1 MTEPVPS
8 TAVSNASVNS
18 AQLKPIKAV
27 RRIRW
32 RLILAAV
39 VLLTLLLLALCYYV
53 SREPA
58 RFNPLERAQQRAAS
72 AKQQVVPGYVTTAT
86 LIELTETLLNK
97 RGGYLSNDY
106 LPPGVLLDNMPNFE
120 FGVVQQLRDLSLAL
134 RNDFSRS
141 QTQSQDDKDLAE
153 AQPLYA
159 SPNDRWI
166 IPSTEGQY
174 GKASDHVNAYLQR
187 LANPAQPSAQFYTR
201 ADNLE
206 SYLRLVEKQLG
217 SLGQRLSA
225 SAAHRRINVDL
236 ANDPNAEQSTPSSS
250 ITQVRTPWLQ
260 IDDNFYE
267 ARGAAY
273 ALLHILRA
281 IEHDFAPVLANK
293 NAGASVKQILRELEE
308 TQGAIWSPM
317 ILNGGG
323 FGFFANHSLVMANY
337 ISRAGAQV
345 SDLRQL
351 LQRG

>member
-1 MTEPVPS
+1 MT
-8 TAVSNASVNS
+8 TASADVNS
-18 AQLKPIKAV
+18 ANAAPLLSGTATKPRRWKLKLGFAIA
-27 RRIRW
+27 
-32 RLILAAV
+32 LL
-39 VLLTLLLLALCYYV
+39 VLLGLSSWGYYA

-58 RFNPLERAQQRAAS
+58 AFDPLIRAKARAQTS
-72 AKQQVVPGYVTTAT
+72 SQQLVPGYVTTAT
-86 LIELTETLLNK
+86 LIELTDTLLNK
-97 RGGYLSNDY
+97 PGGYLSNDH

-120 FGVVQQLRDLSLAL
+120 FGMVQQLRDLSLSL

-141 QTQSQDDKDLAE
+141 QTQSQDDADLSE

-174 GKASDHVNAYLQR
+174 SKGQNFVTTYLNR
-187 LANPAQPSAQFYTR
+187 LADPNQPKAQFYTR

-206 SYLRLVEKQLG
+206 NYLRLVEKQLG
-217 SLGQRLSA
+217 SLSQRLSA
-225 SAAHRRINVDL
+225 SVTHQRQNTDL
-236 ANDPNAEQSTPSSS
+236 ANDPNAQQSTSGTPMLA
-250 ITQVRTPWLQ
+250 VRTPWMK

-267 ARGAAY
+267 ARGAAF
-273 ALLHILRA
+273 ALLHIMKA
-281 IEHDFAPVLANK
+281 IEVDFAPVLQTK
-293 NAGASVKQILRELEE
+293 NAQASLKQIMRELEE
-308 TQGAIWSPM
+308 TQGLIWSPM

-337 ISRAGAQV
+337 ISRASAQV

>member
-1 MTEPVPS
+1 MT
-8 TAVSNASVNS
+8 TSNADVKSVN
-18 AQLKPIKAV
+18 PTP
-27 RRIRW
+27 
-32 RLILAAV
+32 ILAGSAKASRWKLKL
-39 VLLTLLLLALCYYV
+39 VLTVLLLLLLGLTAWGYYA

-58 RFNPLERAQQRAAS
+58 AFDPLTRAKARAQAAT
-72 AKQQVVPGYVTTAT
+72 QQLVPGYVTTAT
-86 LIELTETLLNK
+86 LIALTDTLLNK
-97 RGGYLSNDY
+97 PGGYLSNDH

-120 FGVVQQLRDLSLAL
+120 FGMVQQLRDLSLSM

-141 QTQSQDDKDLAE
+141 QTQSQDDSDLAE

-174 GKASDHVNAYLQR
+174 SKGQDFVSAYLNR
-187 LANPAQPSAQFYTR
+187 LADPSQPKAQFYTR

-206 SYLRLVEKQLG
+206 NYLRLVEKQLG
-217 SLGQRLSA
+217 SLSQRLSA
-225 SAAHRRINVDL
+225 SVTHQRQNTDL
-236 ANDPNAEQSTPSSS
+236 ANDPNAQQSTGTAP
-250 ITQVRTPWLQ
+250 IIGVRTPWTK

-267 ARGAAY
+267 ARGSAY
-273 ALLHILRA
+273 ALLHILKA
-281 IEHDFAPVLANK
+281 IEVDFAPVLQTK
-293 NAGASVKQILRELEE
+293 NAQASLKQILRELEE
-308 TQGAIWSPM
+308 TQAPIWSPM

-337 ISRAGAQV
+337 ISRASAQV